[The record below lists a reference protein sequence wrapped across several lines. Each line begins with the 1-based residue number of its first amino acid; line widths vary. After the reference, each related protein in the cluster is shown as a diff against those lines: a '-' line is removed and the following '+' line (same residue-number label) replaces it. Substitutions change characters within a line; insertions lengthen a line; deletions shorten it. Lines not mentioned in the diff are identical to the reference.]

1 MAQHVWMAAPHDPPR
16 QGLSWLK
23 VLVSGFGLFVLTTV
37 VMFVTQ
43 NPNLYPTVIL
53 IGNFLIPV
61 VFVTFLYHHQHLSAL
76 TLPTVAQSFF
86 IGGLLGV
93 LLASILEPVLVPVP
107 ANPNAGLPLS
117 SAMIV
122 GLVEEGCKI
131 AAVAWLSRCVRH
143 NSQMDGLLLG
153 AAVGMGFAALESM
166 GYAFSIFVM
175 SRGQV
180 GASIMETLL
189 RGVLSP
195 FGHGCWTGILGAVL
209 FRQSA
214 PNDFRINGPVVLTYL
229 FVTVLH
235 GLWDG
240 LPHTL
245 YLIVPPGIP
254 ISVATLTLSVTGI
267 VALAVLYR
275 QALHQERQQAVPAPA
290 A

>member
-1 MAQHVWMAAPHDPPR
+1 MAQHVWMAAPQDPPR
-16 QGLSWLK
+16 RGLSWLK
-23 VLVSGFGLFVLTTV
+23 VLLSGLGLFVVATV
-37 VMFVTQ
+37 VMFLTG

-93 LLASILEPVLVPVP
+93 LLAAVLEPLLVPTP
-107 ANPNAGLPLS
+107 ANPNDGLPLS
-117 SAMIV
+117 SAMMV

-131 AAVAWLSRCVRH
+131 VAVAWLSRRVRH
-143 NSQMDGLLLG
+143 TAQMDGLLLG

-166 GYAFSIFVM
+166 GYAFSVFLT
-175 SRGQV
+175 SQGHV
-180 GASIMETLL
+180 GASIASTLL

-195 FGHGCWTGILGAVL
+195 FGHGCWTAILGAVL

-214 PNDFRINGPVVLTYL
+214 PNDFRINAPVVLTYL

-254 ISVATLTLSVTGI
+254 ISVATLTISVTGI
-267 VALAVLYR
+267 VVLAVLYR
-275 QALHQERQQAVPAPA
+275 QALHQELEQAVPAPA
-290 A
+290 V